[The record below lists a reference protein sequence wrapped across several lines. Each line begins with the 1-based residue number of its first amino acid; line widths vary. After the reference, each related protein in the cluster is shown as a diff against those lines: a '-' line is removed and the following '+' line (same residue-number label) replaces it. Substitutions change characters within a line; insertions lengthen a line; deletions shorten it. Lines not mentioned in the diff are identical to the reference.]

1 MNWLRRQAVM
11 AMEKGVPFG
20 FPLGDKRKRRSKP
33 HRAARGRK
41 KARGHGAQGQAGFR
55 GSLQL
60 QPGSRGT
67 QILREKMWMP
77 WNGLVV
83 IGKRI
88 ELLGRNTQKPRMWD
102 PKLESEYWGLE
113 DVEKTILKETAGLSQ
128 GRMGVKLQQSVAN
141 ALQASAGLGKDNPKE
156 VGKQE
161 FNKIGTESKS
171 AGTTTGSRRGS
182 GFKKRSRFTWGGTSV
197 EDMRSRGYKLG
208 QNEEE
213 LRSSGEKLRL
223 SGEKLI
229 EEKLSSSGEKLV
241 EEKLSGEKLS
251 LSGEKLS
258 LSGEKLSLSG
268 EKLQSSREKL
278 VFREEKLG
286 TSEEDLR
293 STGDEIQSSA
303 KKLGPS
309 GQKLGTSGEKLKGS
323 KTGSINEEQIER
335 VVEVTGNESNR
346 ND

>member
-1 MNWLRRQAVM
+1 MVNWLRRQEVM
-11 AMEKGVPFG
+11 ATEKGVPFG
-20 FPLGDKRKRRSKP
+20 FPLWDKRKRRSKP
-33 HRAARGRK
+33 HRAARGRN
-41 KARGHGAQGQAGFR
+41 KARRHGAQGQAGVR

-60 QPGSRGT
+60 QPGSRGP

-77 WNGLVV
+77 WNGLIV

-113 DVEKTILKETAGLSQ
+113 DVKKTILKETAGLSQ

-171 AGTTTGSRRGS
+171 EGTTTGSRRGS
-182 GFKKRSRFTWGGTSV
+182 GFKKRSRFTWGGTSG

-223 SGEKLI
+223 SGETLI
-229 EEKLSSSGEKLV
+229 KEKLSSSGEKLV
-241 EEKLSGEKLS
+241 EETLSREKLSLNGEKLS
-251 LSGEKLS
+251 LSGD
-258 LSGEKLSLSG
+258 
-268 EKLQSSREKL
+268 KLQSSREKL

-309 GQKLGTSGEKLKGS
+309 RQKRGTSGEKLKGS
-323 KTGSINEEQIER
+323 KMGSINEEQIER

>member
-1 MNWLRRQAVM
+1 
-11 AMEKGVPFG
+11 MEKGVPFG
-20 FPLGDKRKRRSKP
+20 FPLWDKRKRRSKP
-33 HRAARGRK
+33 HRAARGRN
-41 KARGHGAQGQAGFR
+41 KARGHGAQGQAGVR

-60 QPGSRGT
+60 QPGNRGA

-77 WNGLVV
+77 WNGLIV

-113 DVEKTILKETAGLSQ
+113 DVKKTILKETAGLSQ
-128 GRMGVKLQQSVAN
+128 GRMSVKLQQSVAN

-161 FNKIGTESKS
+161 FKKIGTESES

-182 GFKKRSRFTWGGTSV
+182 GFKKRSRFTWGGSSG
-197 EDMRSRGYKLG
+197 EDMKSRGYKLG

-223 SGEKLI
+223 SAGKLM

-241 EEKLSGEKLS
+241 EEK
-251 LSGEKLS
+251 

-293 STGDEIQSSA
+293 STGDEIQTST

-309 GQKLGTSGEKLKGS
+309 RQKRGTSGAKLKGS
-323 KTGSINEEQIER
+323 KMGSINEEQIER